1 MSFKPKNRISDI
13 SEIMELD
20 GKRFWVTDPEHGF
33 KLGKLVDIG
42 SDTLTIEP
50 FDTPGKVSHRFYSP

>member
-1 MSFKPKNRISDI
+1 
-13 SEIMELD
+13 MELD

-42 SDTLTIEP
+42 SDSLTIEP
-50 FDTPGKVSHRFYSP
+50 FDIPGKVRLIILYFLQMNVLRFKGE

>member
-1 MSFKPKNRISDI
+1 
-13 SEIMELD
+13 MELD